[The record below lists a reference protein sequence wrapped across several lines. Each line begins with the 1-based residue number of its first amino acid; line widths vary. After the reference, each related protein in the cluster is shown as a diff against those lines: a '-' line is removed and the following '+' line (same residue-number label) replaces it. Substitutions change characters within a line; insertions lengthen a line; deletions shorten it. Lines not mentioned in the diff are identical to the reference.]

1 MALPVQPAN
10 TSSSHKGRHVLSCRL
25 RSQTA
30 GFASGEGASLRHSA
44 DHHLQVSQGF
54 MNIVQIVSEK
64 TMSCR
69 FRVLWRLGQAVHFLA
84 PNGVGAQ
91 QPCLVMCV
99 QDAGK
104 EGPGPDSTNPGQTV
118 QRNTRGVAAADHACC
133 SACAGRGQGGT
144 GARQHKPRPE
154 GAAANGRGRQ
164 PQSRQGAY
172 AALLRV
178 KSLLTQTF
186 PPSNRVLKALDGPS
200 SLSQLTTCR

>member
-1 MALPVQPAN
+1 MLFMLHSMALPVQPAN

-104 EGPGPDSTNPGQTV
+104 EGPGPDSTNPGQKAPLPTDEDGNPKV
-118 QRNTRGVAAADHACC
+118 GKVRTPPCC
-133 SACAGRGQGGT
+133 A
-144 GARQHKPRPE
+144 
-154 GAAANGRGRQ
+154 
-164 PQSRQGAY
+164 
-172 AALLRV
+172 
-178 KSLLTQTF
+178 
-186 PPSNRVLKALDGPS
+186 
-200 SLSQLTTCR
+200 